1 MSHIYQYRLLVVWIS
16 NFSFLRFYI
25 DKTNKDTI
33 FAATACVHLLLFV
46 CVWGMHC
53 MLVCMWGCVCTRVSV
68 HVEAHS

>member
-1 MSHIYQYRLLVVWIS
+1 MSHIYQYRLFVVWIS

-46 CVWGMHC
+46 CVCG
-53 MLVCMWGCVCTRVSV
+53 VCIACLCACGVVCA
-68 HVEAHS
+68 HV